1 MSSFPR
7 HTDGKLIGQTASTG
21 FQIGVR
27 RTLPISRQEAWDYM
41 MSPEGL
47 RLWIGDV
54 PALDM
59 QPGSIYES
67 KEGNRGEMRV
77 VKLHEQ
83 LRLTWQPKKWE
94 RSSTLQ
100 IRFLP
105 AASGKT
111 TISFHQ
117 EKLDGPMQREEM
129 KLFWEDVI
137 ARIAEATVRK
147 S

>member
-7 HTDGKLIGQTASTG
+7 HPDGKLVGQTASAG

-54 PALDM
+54 QALGL
-59 QPGSIYES
+59 QPGRAYES

-83 LRLTWQPKKWE
+83 LRLTWQPERWE

-117 EKLDGPMQREEM
+117 EKLDGPTQREEM

-137 ARIAEATVRK
+137 ARIAEDTVPR